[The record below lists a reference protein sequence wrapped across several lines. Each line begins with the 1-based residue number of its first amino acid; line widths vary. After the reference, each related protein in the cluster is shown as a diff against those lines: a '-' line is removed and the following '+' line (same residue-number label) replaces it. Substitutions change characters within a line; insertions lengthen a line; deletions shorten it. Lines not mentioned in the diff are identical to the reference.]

1 MKITPRGQTRKQ
13 NRKMIEIKG
22 LHKSFGGNPVLNGV
36 NLNIQKGETMVI
48 IGQSGGGKSVL
59 LKHIVGILK
68 PDEGEV
74 WVDGVNITNMD
85 NNALNKVR
93 CRFGMLFQGAA
104 LFDSLTVGENVS
116 FALKRYTALSEKD
129 IQEKVKEKLALVGLR
144 DIENIKPA
152 ELSGGMKKRVGLARA
167 IAMDP
172 EVVFYDEPTTGVDP
186 IMADAI
192 NNLILDLHN
201 KLKITS
207 IAVTHDMV
215 SAYKIAD
222 RIAMLYQGAIIG
234 VGTPDE
240 IKETTNPI
248 IHQFITG
255 EAQGPI
261 PH

>member
-1 MKITPRGQTRKQ
+1 V
-13 NRKMIEIKG
+13 IEVKN
-22 LHKSFGGNPVLNGV
+22 LHKSFAGHPVLNGV
-36 NLNIQKGETMVI
+36 NLKIEKGETLVI

-68 PDEGEV
+68 PDEGEILI
-74 WVDGVNITNMD
+74 DGADISKLD
-85 NNALNKVR
+85 NNNLNNNVR
-93 CRFGMLFQGAA
+93 RRFGMLFQGAA

-116 FALKRYTALSEKD
+116 FALRRYTTLSEKD
-129 IQEKVKEKLALVGLR
+129 IQAKVKAKLGMVGLR
-144 DIENIKPA
+144 DIENVKPA

-192 NNLILDLHN
+192 NNLIIDLHN

-207 IAVTHDMV
+207 LAVTHDMT

-222 RIAMLYQGAIIG
+222 RIAMIYQGVIIG
-234 VGTPDE
+234 VGTPEE
-240 IKETTNPI
+240 IKQTSNPI
-248 IHQFITG
+248 IHQFING
-255 EAQGPI
+255 EAHGPI